1 MHRLYTAHFENNVAR
16 FVLTNE
22 SKDVFVSKKDI
33 SNILLSVCTPDF
45 KPIFSGFFD
54 SIVRDF
60 LDTYDKRGAVIEID
74 TIGPVVHFHAIGNI
88 LHILGD
94 LHSVSQASRFK
105 ENSFRFNTVSKW
117 YIQASIEAT
126 NELDLSL
133 QDFLISVKNRL
144 DRYNPPFV
152 VSVSHIDGIWIAEN
166 DDLGLVTVAKSY
178 DDLTE
183 RVWEIAPELAELN
196 ELDVD
201 VEDMRISF
209 QHLEQPPHSMVAG

>member
-94 LHSVSQASRFK
+94 LHSVSQTSRFK

-166 DDLGLVTVAKSY
+166 DDLGLVTEAKSY

-209 QHLEQPPHSMVAG
+209 QHLERPPHSMVVG

>member
-1 MHRLYTAHFENNVAR
+1 MHKLYTAHFENNVAR

-94 LHSVSQASRFK
+94 LHSVSQTSRFK

-144 DRYNPPFV
+144 GRYNPPFV

-166 DDLGLVTVAKSY
+166 DDLGLVTEAKSY

-196 ELDVD
+196 ELDVN

>member
-1 MHRLYTAHFENNVAR
+1 MHKLYTAHFENNVAR

-33 SNILLSVCTPDF
+33 LNILLSVCTPDF

-60 LDTYDKRGAVIEID
+60 LDAYDKRGAVIEID

-94 LHSVSQASRFK
+94 LHSVSQTSRFK

-133 QDFLISVKNRL
+133 QDFLISVRNRL
-144 DRYNPPFV
+144 DRYNPPLV

-166 DDLGLVTVAKSY
+166 DDLGLVTEAKSY

-209 QHLEQPPHSMVAG
+209 QHLEQPPHSMVVG

>member
-1 MHRLYTAHFENNVAR
+1 MHKLYTAHFENNVAR
-16 FVLTNE
+16 FVLTNK

-94 LHSVSQASRFK
+94 LHSVSQTSRFK

-117 YIQASIEAT
+117 YLQASIEAT

-166 DDLGLVTVAKSY
+166 DDLGLVTEAKSY

-196 ELDVD
+196 EIDVNA
-201 VEDMRISF
+201 EDMRISF
-209 QHLEQPPHSMVAG
+209 QHLEQPPHSMVVG

>member
-1 MHRLYTAHFENNVAR
+1 MHKLYTAHFENNVAR

-94 LHSVSQASRFK
+94 LHSVSQTSRFK

-117 YIQASIEAT
+117 YLQASIEAT

-166 DDLGLVTVAKSY
+166 DDLGLVTEAKSY

-183 RVWEIAPELAELN
+183 RVWEIAPALAELN
-196 ELDVD
+196 ELDVNA
-201 VEDMRISF
+201 EDMRISF
-209 QHLEQPPHSMVAG
+209 QHLERPPHSMVVG

>member
-1 MHRLYTAHFENNVAR
+1 MHKLYTAHFENNVAR

-94 LHSVSQASRFK
+94 LHSVSQTSRFK

-117 YIQASIEAT
+117 YLQASIEAT

-166 DDLGLVTVAKSY
+166 DDLGLVTEAKSY

-196 ELDVD
+196 ELDVNA
-201 VEDMRISF
+201 EDMRISF
-209 QHLEQPPHSMVAG
+209 QHLERPPHSMVVG

>member
-1 MHRLYTAHFENNVAR
+1 M
-16 FVLTNE
+16 
-22 SKDVFVSKKDI
+22 
-33 SNILLSVCTPDF
+33 
-45 KPIFSGFFD
+45 
-54 SIVRDF
+54 
-60 LDTYDKRGAVIEID
+60 
-74 TIGPVVHFHAIGNI
+74 
-88 LHILGD
+88 
-94 LHSVSQASRFK
+94 
-105 ENSFRFNTVSKW
+105 
-117 YIQASIEAT
+117 
-126 NELDLSL
+126 
-133 QDFLISVKNRL
+133 KNRL

-166 DDLGLVTVAKSY
+166 DDLGLVTEAKSY